1 VILFPPLIVSV
12 ITIGFTYFALVVAR
26 YCGGSRAVW
35 VVGAL
40 LLAVL
45 AYELVDAKLF
55 CDAPPKFIPPSCS
68 DANSCGDGQ
77 VIFNCDAPFGAGDYL
92 MIYVFGPLTAILIPI
107 LTYVV
112 GRQQRQKG
120 LAT

>member
-1 VILFPPLIVSV
+1 MLL
-12 ITIGFTYFALVVAR
+12 GFVAR

-55 CDAPPKFIPPSCS
+55 CDAPPKFIPPSCN

>member
-1 VILFPPLIVSV
+1 VILLPPLIVSLL
-12 ITIGFTYFALVVAR
+12 TMGFTYITLVVAR
-26 YCGGSRAVW
+26 YYGGSRAVW

-40 LLAVL
+40 LLAGF
-45 AYELVDAKLF
+45 AYELIDAKLF
-55 CDAPPKFIPPSCS
+55 CEAPPKFIPPSCS

-92 MIYVFGPLTAILIPI
+92 MIYVFGPLTAVLISI

-112 GRQQRQKG
+112 GSRQRQKG
-120 LAT
+120 SVT